1 MMKGGSEVE
10 YLRVA
15 PGQIIINNDGADV
28 NFVVEG
34 DTDANLFV
42 CDAGTD
48 AVKIAGA
55 SSKVGFYGATPVT
68 KTAVAD
74 IGSATINAVA
84 TAGGGS
90 MPLDGVAAEQAT
102 TQAAVAALESK
113 LNALLDALQAL
124 GLV

>member
-1 MMKGGSEVE
+1 MQGGNVIVNET
-10 YLRVA
+10 
-15 PGQIIINNDGADV
+15 GADI
-28 NFVVEG
+28 NFRVEG
-34 DTDANLFV
+34 SGDANLFK
-42 CDAGTD
+42 CDAGDD
-48 AVKIAGA
+48 AVNIAGA

-84 TAGGGS
+84 TAAGGS
-90 MPLDGVAAEQAT
+90 IPLDGVAADQAT